1 MNQTVYEMLQE
12 CTAMAN
18 VIEAAENGYVA
29 LNDNSIEHL
38 KKVLY
43 KSVSEVLAAIEKEG
57 AMSPRPLTPP
67 YKPFGIRRFNQLNK

>member
-29 LNDNSIEHL
+29 LNDDSIEHL
-38 KKVLY
+38 KKILY
-43 KSVSEVLAAIEKEG
+43 KTVSEVLATLKGPAEI
-57 AMSPRPLTPP
+57 
-67 YKPFGIRRFNQLNK
+67 

>member
-1 MNQTVYEMLQE
+1 MKQTVYGMLQE

-38 KKVLY
+38 KKILY
-43 KSVSEVLAAIEKEG
+43 KTVSEVLAALKGPAEI
-57 AMSPRPLTPP
+57 
-67 YKPFGIRRFNQLNK
+67 